1 MFQFIAFKVNVTLF
15 CNQRKQGRYPSC
27 PGFLSNPS
35 ATKPQMSNKDFSSD
49 TEIAKILNRG
59 SLLILRIDTEFW
71 SCISDYMSRLL
82 HSHSDHTS
90 EPKCWWLKWRLLV
103 VSFSYYSVTKLVNL
117 IRCLMTRCLEHI
129 TMKVSWNLQTQNTK
143 CGVIQMM
150 QWPLQTKYKRFH
162 GLSFL
167 KQ

>member
-1 MFQFIAFKVNVTLF
+1 MSPFFAIKGSKADILHILDFYLTL
-15 CNQRKQGRYPSC
+15 QQQ
-27 PGFLSNPS
+27 NP
-35 ATKPQMSNKDFSSD
+35 KCL
-49 TEIAKILNRG
+49 IRI
-59 SLLILRIDTEFW
+59 SLLTQRLLKFWILRIDTEFW

-90 EPKCWWLKWRLLV
+90 EPKCWWLQWRLLV

-117 IRCLMTRCLEHI
+117 IRCLMTWCLENI

-143 CGVIQMM
+143 CGIIQMT
-150 QWPLQTKYKRFH
+150 QRPLQTRTKYKRFH

-167 KQ
+167 KHWLFSCYPLNLKL